1 MRARLD
7 GTRSRRQLID
17 SNVVPLVDR
26 QIKDAR
32 RLLEL
37 GEGGSLVLL
46 ESLVRAHEAKLDLIE
61 VRLEESTSQNEIRHL
76 LGPDRLAATT
86 K

>member
-7 GTRSRRQLID
+7 GARSRRQSID
-17 SNVVPLVDR
+17 ANVVPLVDR
-26 QIKDAR
+26 QIDDAR
-32 RLLEL
+32 QLVEI

-61 VRLEESTSQNEIRHL
+61 ARLEESDTQNKIRHL
-76 LGPDRLAATT
+76 LGPDRIAAST